1 MLSKTEISSS
11 SKLALPRHR
20 LPMGLQSAAGRD
32 KKVLKAINAAVDRL
46 TTFGIPMVDEA

>member
-1 MLSKTEISSS
+1 LSKTEISSS

-20 LPMGLQSAAGRD
+20 LPGTAAYSWVTR
-32 KKVLKAINAAVDRL
+32 KVLKAINAAVDGL